1 MQSRNARSGDILYK
15 IFPQRITDDLQA
27 GKKVEP
33 ESHELVTIVF
43 SDIVGFTDLSRRMS
57 PLKVANMLD
66 RLYLACTTSSSVYP
80 RSIGFIT

>member
-1 MQSRNARSGDILYK
+1 MKTIGVVNNCRRNVA
-15 IFPQRITDDLQA
+15 DDLQA

-57 PLKVANMLD
+57 PLKVSNIQYVGPTL
-66 RLYLACTTSSSVYP
+66 P
-80 RSIGFIT
+80 RI